1 MPKSQQSIVLPFGTD
16 TVCTF
21 TSAPKAFVLYCY
33 LRGFGTKD
41 AFTIPQLHTAQKF
54 GWGKTTV
61 RQAIRKLIA
70 ADLIEIA
77 QAGEKADVPTPIPV
91 NAPHPDIVN
100 TEGVFQPIW
109 YRFTSLR

>member
-1 MPKSQQSIVLPFGTD
+1 MSLMPKSQQSIVLPFGTD
-16 TVCTF
+16 TVYTF

-77 QAGEKADVPTPIPV
+77 QGDWRNVARADEK
-91 NAPHPDIVN
+91 